1 MQRETLRQI
10 RESLPMLDPSDRG
23 EGAAAEPPDIRFDRG
38 RRVRLHEDWR
48 TGATVIESRARAELL
63 RAATA

>member
-1 MQRETLRQI
+1 
-10 RESLPMLDPSDRG
+10 MLDPSDRS
-23 EGAAAEPPDIRFDRG
+23 GAGMAVATSDIRFDRG

-48 TGATVIESRARAELL
+48 TGLTVLENRVRSELL

>member
-1 MQRETLRQI
+1 
-10 RESLPMLDPSDRG
+10 MLDPNDR
-23 EGAAAEPPDIRFDRG
+23 ETAASAGSNEVRFDRG

-48 TGATVIESRARAELL
+48 TGLTVMESRARAELL